1 MGHITPE
8 AQEGGALALVKDG
21 DRIVIDAD
29 SNRLDV
35 QISADELSRR
45 RAAWKAP
52 AYKATRGTL
61 YKYIK
66 NVKNASAGCV
76 TDE

>member
-1 MGHITPE
+1 MPE
-8 AQEGGALALVKDG
+8 ISREEVAHLATLA
-21 DRIVIDAD
+21 RIDLSDA
-29 SNRLDV
+29 
-35 QISADELSRR
+35 ELAKRK
-45 RAAWKAP
+45 AAWKAP

-66 NVKNASAGCV
+66 NVKPASLGCV

>member
-1 MGHITPE
+1 MRRSIE
-8 AQEGGALALVKDG
+8 LYLYRLACEQ
-21 DRIVIDAD
+21 DAD
-29 SNRLDV
+29 RYELERLSD
-35 QISADELSRR
+35 AELAAR

-52 AYKATRGTL
+52 PYKHTRGTL

-66 NVKNASAGCV
+66 NVKSASEGCV

>member
-1 MGHITPE
+1 VGHITPE
-8 AQEGGALALVKDG
+8 AQEGGPLALVRDG
-21 DRIVIDAD
+21 DRIVIDAGR
-29 SNRLDV
+29 NELQV
-35 QISADELSRR
+35 ELSDAELSAR

-66 NVKNASAGCV
+66 NVKPASEGCV